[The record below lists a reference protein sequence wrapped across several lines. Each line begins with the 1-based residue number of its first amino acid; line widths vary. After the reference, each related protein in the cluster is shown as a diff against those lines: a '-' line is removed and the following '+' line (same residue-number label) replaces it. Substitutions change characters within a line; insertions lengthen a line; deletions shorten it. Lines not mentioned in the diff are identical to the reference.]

1 MATKLTYPRLPD
13 GYYWNLRNKIFYK
26 IGKRAKTRTTG
37 QATYIEFVEDLTP
50 QEEADVNAIMA
61 SPSTACDSIEF
72 ASANN
77 RKIVK
82 DIWDWRDQIETACGF
97 NVAITYR
104 SSGLK
109 GNAND
114 EIVIQGTDPTYQME
128 KLLTN
133 TDRRNLQNALI
144 DLIRDE

>member
-1 MATKLTYPRLPD
+1 MATKLTYPALPD
-13 GYYWNLRNKIFYK
+13 GKRWNMINKINMA
-26 IGKRAKTRTTG
+26 IGKWPG
-37 QATYIEFVEDLTP
+37 TYTNSRDTVIIFGEDLIQT
-50 QEEADVNAIMA
+50 EIDKVDAIMA
-61 SPSTACDSIEF
+61 DPDTACDSVEF

-82 DIWDWRDQIETACGF
+82 KIWEYRDEIETACGF
-97 NVAITYR
+97 NVAITLR
-104 SSGLK
+104 QSGLK
-109 GNAND
+109 GTDYD